1 MPLLEASVLIA
12 RPVGEVWEYVINAE
26 NLPAWVPVLHEV
38 TQITDGPV
46 GVGTRWQ
53 GTMRFLGIGFTG
65 LVEFTQCELN
75 KATEFKSVE
84 SKFGFSCTTTFEEVD
99 SGTRFTYRTETASGF
114 DGIFG
119 KLTRPILSN
128 ASRRALRTSLQ
139 NLASVLSA
147 DGSSSR
153 SSG

>member
-12 RPVGEVWEYVINAE
+12 RPVGEVWEYVNNAE
-26 NLPAWVPVLHEV
+26 NLPVWVPVLHEV
-38 TQITDGPV
+38 TQITDGCRDNGPV

-65 LVEFTQCELN
+65 LVEFTKCELN
-75 KATEFKSVE
+75 NATEFKSVE

-99 SGTRFTYRTETASGF
+99 GGTRFTYRTETASGF

-119 KLTRPILSN
+119 KLTRPI
-128 ASRRALRTSLQ
+128 
-139 NLASVLSA
+139 V
-147 DGSSSR
+147 
-153 SSG
+153 

>member
-1 MPLLEASVLIA
+1 M
-12 RPVGEVWEYVINAE
+12 R
-26 NLPAWVPVLHEV
+26 VLHEV

-99 SGTRFTYRTETASGF
+99 SGTRFTYRTERPRAV
-114 DGIFG
+114 
-119 KLTRPILSN
+119 LTEY
-128 ASRRALRTSLQ
+128 
-139 NLASVLSA
+139 LANSPA
-147 DGSSSR
+147 QSSPTR
-153 SSG
+153 LDE